1 MRRRK
6 PLKTV
11 RAIEANA
18 GVTSAYAKAL
28 RQAYNKLRQQFITE
42 LLKNVDFSNKKIAFD
57 ASSNTTESKR
67 AGLLTRLLMKFIKTA
82 KDVFA
87 MLAVRF
93 GIKAARATGR
103 AQTEALK
110 KAGVPAGL
118 IREMFA
124 RPASTEVTTVSG
136 TVIQTG
142 VPGATVVPG
151 RTGDVS
157 EPGGQGIIVRSGR
170 DMTGFA
176 IRPSGNVEG
185 IYRTDAPLDLK
196 IGGGY
201 MSDRARAALPSI
213 IEENTSLITRM
224 MARDLSRL
232 QTAAQESMEAGMS
245 ARDLEALLG
254 TFPGFDAG
262 RAQRVARDQVNKI
275 NAGVQAENALAL
287 GMNRG
292 VWIHV
297 PGQFESRISHE
308 RDLNGKEFDI
318 TKGIYDP
325 EVREY
330 IMPAQL
336 PYCRCIFR
344 SVIPEELLQ

>member
-1 MRRRK
+1 MRRRR

-11 RAIEANA
+11 RAIESNA
-18 GVTSAYAKAL
+18 GVTSAYARELKRAYDRL
-28 RQAYNKLRQQFITE
+28 RREFIEE

-57 ASSNTTESKR
+57 AISDTTEVKK
-67 AGLLTRLLMKFIKTA
+67 AGVLSRILLKFLRTA
-82 KDVFA
+82 KDVF
-87 MLAVRF
+87 LALAYKF
-93 GIKAARATGR
+93 GLKAARATGR

-110 KAGVPAGL
+110 KAGIPGGL
-118 IREMFA
+118 IREMFK
-124 RPASTEVTTVSG
+124 RPADAPVAKVTGEVIETASAVG
-136 TVIQTG
+136 E
-142 VPGATVVPG
+142 PG
-151 RTGDVS
+151 RAGLL
-157 EPGGQGIIVRSGR
+157 VRSGR
-170 DMTGFA
+170 DMTGYA
-176 IRPSGNVEG
+176 ISQTGEVTG

-201 MSDRARAALPSI
+201 MSERARAALPSI
-213 IEENTSLITRM
+213 IEDNTTLITRM
-224 MARDLSRL
+224 CARDLARL
-232 QTAAQESMEAGMS
+232 QTVAQESMESGMS
-245 ARDLEALLG
+245 ARELETLLN

-262 RAQRVARDQVNKI
+262 RAKRVALDQVNKI
-275 NAGVQAENALAL
+275 NAGVQAENSLAL
-287 GMNRG
+287 GMNKG

-297 PGQFESRISHE
+297 PGQYESRITHE

-318 TKGIYDP
+318 TRGIYDP